1 MASKKNK
8 ARSARDANPR
18 KFKKK
23 TSILLIEKVEYVD
36 YKDVDLL
43 SRFMSDR
50 AKIKN
55 RRVAGNDLQQQREV
69 ANAVKIAREMA
80 LLPYAKRV
88 ASTRTGGRRGD
99 RDDRGRGDKDGD
111 EKSLDVNTDAVADD
125 AIESD
130 AVDTTIEGADQA
142 PGDAVDEVVSADE
155 NVEA

>member
-8 ARSARDANPR
+8 ARSARDLNPR

-23 TSILLIEKVEYVD
+23 TSVLVIDKIEFID

-55 RRVAGNDLQQQREV
+55 RRVAGNTLQQQREI
-69 ANAVKIAREMA
+69 ANAVKVAREMA

-88 ASTRTGGRRGD
+88 ASTRTGGRGRDGGREGGRDGGRD
-99 RDDRGRGDKDGD
+99 RETSLSDSVNDSAVVVDDEVID
-111 EKSLDVNTDAVADD
+111 ELIDDVETSIDD
-125 AIESD
+125 AAE
-130 AVDTTIEGADQA
+130 TE
-142 PGDAVDEVVSADE
+142 EV
-155 NVEA
+155 

>member
-23 TSILLIEKVEYVD
+23 TSVLVIEKVEYVD

-69 ANAVKIAREMA
+69 ANAIKVAREMA
-80 LLPYAKRV
+80 LLPYATRV
-88 ASTRTGGRRGD
+88 ASTRTGGRRGERGDDRRSD
-99 RDDRGRGDKDGD
+99 RDSSNNEDGEATASDEDDPSVEGD
-111 EKSLDVNTDAVADD
+111 
-125 AIESD
+125 
-130 AVDTTIEGADQA
+130 DQA
-142 PGDAVDEVVSADE
+142 SDVAVDEVVSDQSGE
-155 NVEA
+155 D

>member
-8 ARSARDANPR
+8 ARSARDLNPR

-23 TSILLIEKVEYVD
+23 TSVLVIDKVEFID

-55 RRVAGNDLQQQREV
+55 RRVAGNTLQQQREI
-69 ANAVKIAREMA
+69 ANAVKVAREMA

-88 ASTRTGGRRGD
+88 ASTRTGGRGRDGGREGGRDGGRD
-99 RDDRGRGDKDGD
+99 RETSLSDSVNDNANVVDDELID
-111 EKSLDVNTDAVADD
+111 DVETSIDAA
-125 AIESD
+125 AE
-130 AVDTTIEGADQA
+130 TE
-142 PGDAVDEVVSADE
+142 
-155 NVEA
+155 EA

>member
-8 ARSARDANPR
+8 ARSARDLNPR

-23 TSILLIEKVEYVD
+23 TSVLVIDKVEFID

-55 RRVAGNDLQQQREV
+55 RRVAGNTLQQQREI
-69 ANAVKIAREMA
+69 ANAVKVAREMA

-88 ASTRTGGRRGD
+88 ASTRTGGRLDLSRLGEEVPDWRD
-99 RDDRGRGDKDGD
+99 RQTWACGPEGMLAEAERVWAAEGIADR
-111 EKSLDVNTDAVADD
+111 LHL
-125 AIESD
+125 
-130 AVDTTIEGADQA
+130 
-142 PGDAVDEVVSADE
+142 
-155 NVEA
+155 

>member
-23 TSILLIEKVEYVD
+23 TSVLVIEKVEYVD

-50 AKIKN
+50 AKIRN
-55 RRVAGNDLQQQREV
+55 MRVSGNDRQQQLEV
-69 ANAVKIAREMA
+69 AKAIKIAREMA

-88 ASTRTGGRRGD
+88 ASQARGGRR
-99 RDDRGRGDKDGD
+99 DDRRGGPRDQEQNDRN
-111 EKSLDVNTDAVADD
+111 ER
-125 AIESD
+125 IEN
-130 AVDTTIEGADQA
+130 E
-142 PGDAVDEVVSADE
+142 SADSQ
-155 NVEA
+155 VEGGAETSEESED

>member
-23 TSILLIEKVEYVD
+23 TSVLVIEKVEYVD

-69 ANAVKIAREMA
+69 ANAIKVAREMA
-80 LLPYAKRV
+80 LLPYATRV
-88 ASTRTGGRRGD
+88 ASTRTGGRRGERGDDRRSD
-99 RDDRGRGDKDGD
+99 RDSSNS
-111 EKSLDVNTDAVADD
+111 ENAEAT
-125 AIESD
+125 ESD
-130 AVDTTIEGADQA
+130 ELDTSVEGADEA
-142 PGDAVDEVVSADE
+142 PADAVDEAVSDQGGE
-155 NVEA
+155 D

>member
-23 TSILLIEKVEYVD
+23 TSVLVIEKVEYVD

-43 SRFMSDR
+43 TRFMSDR

-69 ANAVKIAREMA
+69 ANAIKIAREMA
-80 LLPYAKRV
+80 LLPYSKRV

-99 RDDRGRGDKDGD
+99 RNERGDRDTSNNENAEALDND
-111 EKSLDVNTDAVADD
+111 ELDDQVEGVDAD
-125 AIESD
+125 
-130 AVDTTIEGADQA
+130 GADEA
-142 PGDAVDEVVSADE
+142 AADVSTDDGGE
-155 NVEA
+155 D